1 MTITLS
7 KDERTQLV
15 NSHIKNLLTNK
26 YNLELSLIEENAKTV
41 SDQNAISNY
50 NEQGSNIDK
59 QINALNAELASIAA
73 ETDPA

>member
-41 SDQNAISNY
+41 SDQNTISNY